1 MKKNKKTSISNLTIL
16 LLIAL
21 IGFSILLPIQK
32 LQENEKENISP
43 AVAEF
48 QDWKKDFNPESP
60 KTYIDCLNSDDTFKT
75 LYCNIQFSEHYKR
88 RVDFS

>member
-1 MKKNKKTSISNLTIL
+1 MKRLTIL

-43 AVAEF
+43 VDNLCELYA
-48 QDWKKDFNPESP
+48 ESP
-60 KTYIDCLNSDDTFKT
+60 VVNIRYHNNFKEILLKNQWYKQDEVINS
-75 LYCNIQFSEHYKR
+75 CRSE
-88 RVDFS
+88 